1 MMIRSNALRA
11 GLVLLAL
18 LAGLLTASP
27 TLSPMVVT
35 GILTAIG
42 LAGAIALAG
51 ARAQQ
56 APALVPVRV
65 RNRRR

>member
-27 TLSPMVVT
+27 MVVT
-35 GILTAIG
+35 GILAALG
-42 LAGAIALAG
+42 LAGALALAG
-51 ARAQQ
+51 ARAQA

-65 RNRRR
+65 RDRRRR

>member
-11 GLVLLAL
+11 GLALLAL
-18 LAGLLTASP
+18 LVAGLLTA
-27 TLSPMVVT
+27 SPMVVT

-65 RNRRR
+65 RDRRRR

>member
-1 MMIRSNALRA
+1 MIRSNALRA

-27 TLSPMVVT
+27 MVVT
-35 GILTAIG
+35 GILTALG
-42 LAGAIALAG
+42 LAGAVALAG

-65 RNRRR
+65 RDRRRR

>member
-1 MMIRSNALRA
+1 MIRSNAPRA

-27 TLSPMVVT
+27 MVVA
-35 GILTAIG
+35 GIAAALG
-42 LAGAIALAG
+42 LAGALALAG
-51 ARAQQ
+51 SRAQ

-65 RNRRR
+65 RDRRRR

>member
-11 GLVLLAL
+11 GFALLAL
-18 LAGLLTASP
+18 LVAGLLTA
-27 TLSPMVVT
+27 SPMVVT

-56 APALVPVRV
+56 APVLVPVRV
-65 RNRRR
+65 RDRRRR

>member
-11 GLVLLAL
+11 GFVLLAL

-27 TLSPMVVT
+27 MVIT
-35 GILTAIG
+35 GILTALG
-42 LAGAIALAG
+42 LAGALAVAG
-51 ARAQQ
+51 ARAQ

-65 RNRRR
+65 RDRRRR

>member
-27 TLSPMVVT
+27 MVVT
-35 GILTAIG
+35 GILTALG
-42 LAGAIALAG
+42 LAGAVALAG

-65 RNRRR
+65 RDRRRR

>member
-1 MMIRSNALRA
+1 MIRSNALRA

-27 TLSPMVVT
+27 MVVT
-35 GILTAIG
+35 GILTALG

-51 ARAQQ
+51 SRAQ

-65 RNRRR
+65 RDRRRR